1 MKNGRKGGRE
11 KNVEEGKGVENRRE
25 RKVSGEWKGRGYKM
39 EEKVENGK
47 MKNGGERGEKR
58 RYE

>member
-1 MKNGRKGGRE
+1 M
-11 KNVEEGKGVENRRE
+11 EGKGVDNRRE

-58 RYE
+58 RDE

>member
-1 MKNGRKGGRE
+1 MENGR
-11 KNVEEGKGVENRRE
+11 EE
-25 RKVSGEWKGRGYKM
+25 GYKM

-58 RYE
+58 RDE